1 MASLRLAVT
10 ASGHHWR
17 LKRWPRSPEV
27 ALSAMNSERFCS
39 RHARNV
45 LRDVESHHIIRLTH
59 LVELPDEPSLLGV
72 EGPG

>member
-1 MASLRLAVT
+1 
-10 ASGHHWR
+10 
-17 LKRWPRSPEV
+17 
-27 ALSAMNSERFCS
+27 MNSERFCS